1 MEQAQCKGMLACE
14 EGAAP
19 CCTPLSLG
27 AAHFMSN
34 TLLQGGHRTLGDDVE
49 AIPSFSHFALDLGGK
64 EESGRT
70 AERERRDGWDSC
82 IIKAQMLGL
91 STATLGWSRCLQRT
105 QSLFCIFSF
114 FSPFFPPLNLSVGH
128 GGGRR
133 ILKPLFSAGCLMH
146 HCCNAVLE
154 MVTELEFCVPL
165 SRVPVGWQG
174 QCCDRCCPGALSS
187 RTVPCFLHPT
197 REG

>member
-27 AAHFMSN
+27 AARFMSN

-114 FSPFFPPLNLSVGH
+114 FFPFFSPTKSFSRTWRRKENLKA
-128 GGGRR
+128 
-133 ILKPLFSAGCLMH
+133 IIFCWLFDASL
-146 HCCNAVLE
+146 L
-154 MVTELEFCVPL
+154 
-165 SRVPVGWQG
+165 
-174 QCCDRCCPGALSS
+174 QCCARDGDRAGVLCPPFSCPCGLAGA
-187 RTVPCFLHPT
+187 VP
-197 REG
+197 